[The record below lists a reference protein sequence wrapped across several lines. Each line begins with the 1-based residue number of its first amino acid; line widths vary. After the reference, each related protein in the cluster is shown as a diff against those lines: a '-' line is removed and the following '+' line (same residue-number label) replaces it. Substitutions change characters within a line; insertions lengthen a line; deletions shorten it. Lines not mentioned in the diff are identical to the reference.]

1 MPDTNED
8 KAVLDM
14 EKDIRTMAGRLAP
27 IQEGRE
33 RPKMASEPFRDL
45 PGPVGAGAV
54 GKRLEELLKRSQDLS
69 KQALVL
75 EIALAGPLEGGIS
88 PDAGLKQM
96 IRPGHPDAPL
106 FKRQMAALDEIG
118 AVLDSLGRSLERAQ
132 RALT

>member
-1 MPDTNED
+1 MPDTRED
-8 KAVLDM
+8 KAVLNM
-14 EKDIRTMAGRLAP
+14 EADIRTMAARLGP
-27 IQEGRE
+27 IQEARE
-33 RPKMASEPFRDL
+33 RPKMASEPFRDP

-88 PDAGLKQM
+88 PDTSPLKHA
-96 IRPGHPDAPL
+96 RHPDAPL

-118 AVLDSLGRSLERAQ
+118 AVMDSLGRSLERAQ
-132 RALT
+132 RALS